1 MPTSRRFSSTLT
13 VMFGVIIAIVAFAVP
28 ASAAP
33 YVTAPATSVSNAA
46 PAAGSSLKFCGS
58 GFQPG
63 ETVTI
68 AMDDG
73 TTFPSATAGTSGAFC
88 STLVLGASLTGTHTI
103 TATGATSARTS
114 STTIKVAGVAAA
126 APAADT
132 TDSNLAFTGAAV
144 IGVGALGGLLLVG
157 GAVMVFAGR
166 RRKVNASDL

>member
-1 MPTSRRFSSTLT
+1 
-13 VMFGVIIAIVAFAVP
+13 MFGVVIAIVAFAVP

-68 AMDDG
+68 ALDNG
-73 TTFPSATAGTSGAFC
+73 TTFPSAQADASGAFC
-88 STLVLGASLTGTHTI
+88 STLVLGVSLTGTHTV
-103 TATGATSARTS
+103 TATGATSGSTS

-126 APAADT
+126 AGGNT
-132 TDSNLAFTGAAV
+132 TDSQLAFTGAAV
-144 IGVGALGGLLLVG
+144 IGVGALGGLLLAG